1 MPYDLQTM
9 HLLWSLI
16 PWSYSLFGEMTV
28 QQMEYLATQYINK
41 CTLLSELFSDLDKD
55 TYVLHINFRAGTKLE
70 KKNLN

>member
-1 MPYDLQTM
+1 
-9 HLLWSLI
+9 
-16 PWSYSLFGEMTV
+16 MTV